1 MYDKPIPDEVLS
13 KCKPL
18 YCELCSVNLNSVIQ
32 AKMHYE
38 GKSHDKKVK
47 FALQNWAKQNDSV
60 PPTKK
65 SKSSS
70 SSQEEN
76 SNNAAFGSSPSAR
89 VADYGTYDFGLYCAP
104 CDTSFTSNAHAQ
116 QHFSGRNH
124 ARVVSGRAPLKTGYF
139 NTRTGKWQRQ
149 PLQENEV
156 PPQPPGDN
164 TTKMITTSG
173 SGVVMAVGGGV
184 LPNTSSN
191 NTSEAFDIKPAMPP
205 PPPPGSGPPPPP
217 PPPGPPP
224 PGSND
229 GDATVVPVALP
240 VPVGS
245 IAKFHCSMCNVNA
258 TSQAQL
264 DLHLNGKNHK
274 QKTANLKLQADP
286 YAVASRMGM
295 NMQPVGQNHA
305 HGHQHHGQHHAH
317 GQHQIMIRQPIIPQK
332 IAPPDPKP
340 PKPKKDY
347 SIYRTPSGQ
356 YYCAQ
361 CNCCVNSENQFVQH
375 CASKKHKIKESS
387 SKSKKS
393 NKSHHRK

>member
-149 PLQENEV
+149 PLQENEA
-156 PPQPPGDN
+156 PPGPPGDTIDIVPTDSVVATP
-164 TTKMITTSG
+164 TTV
-173 SGVVMAVGGGV
+173 GVV
-184 LPNTSSN
+184 PSN
-191 NTSEAFDIKPAMPP
+191 NTISSDAFDVKPAMPP
-205 PPPPGSGPPPPP
+205 PLPPPPPP
-217 PPPGPPP
+217 PPPG
-224 PGSND
+224 GND
-229 GDATVVPVALP
+229 GAQEAVNVAPVAVP

-274 QKTANLKLQADP
+274 QKTANLKLQGDP

-295 NMQPVGQNHA
+295 SMPVG
-305 HGHQHHGQHHAH
+305 GHAH
-317 GQHQIMIRQPIIPQK
+317 GQQHHHHQHHQQIMIRQPIIPQK
-332 IAPPDPKP
+332 IAPPDAKP

-375 CASKKHKIKESS
+375 CASKKHKMKESS

-393 NKSHHRK
+393 NKSHHKR